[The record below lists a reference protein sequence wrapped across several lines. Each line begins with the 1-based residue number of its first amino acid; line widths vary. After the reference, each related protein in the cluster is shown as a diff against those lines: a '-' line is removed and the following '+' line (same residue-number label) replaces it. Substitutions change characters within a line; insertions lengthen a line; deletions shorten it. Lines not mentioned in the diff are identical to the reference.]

1 MGQRTRHAQE
11 PQEERCCTWWTSLAL
26 VFAMALVVLFIE
38 LIVVMSRPEPLPST
52 LFRPNA
58 TLFRRIHTPGKNV
71 PCLYDIHATNKFVR
85 ARRLPDRLEQLRNA
99 TNNTVTK
106 IRELDAPLFPHK
118 TNSTG
123 IVLTCRLGPLCLANL
138 HHLFDNMNITLPVGL
153 SPPFPSSMHMILL
166 FFHDVFWGTEL
177 WLKRSQTRNEEL
189 LLLERTFHNKPLTI
203 RFFDDFDKQY
213 FGFFGKAD
221 KFNRLYH
228 FYLKLQ
234 AMVCSQFQRVLLVD
248 DDAFL
253 LQDPRVVIESKL
265 AQQTGTLFWHDM
277 HAIHHDNLIW
287 QVLDVPP
294 REGLAGESGVVFLD
308 KEVAWQALYLAAF
321 MNNKQSIFNR
331 MLWGDKDTFFLAC
344 ERLGI
349 PYSFVPYPPYSIGYS
364 RWSQIAFLQ
373 SDTHGVP
380 FFIHLVSGKRYS
392 SSLFGFEQ
400 FETILTYDPDKA
412 HLCGGLI
419 GSLFTVCKEK
429 GGWSRYVSTR
439 AIGNVHK
446 FIGKAY
452 RTASQELNTIPP
464 Q

>member
-1 MGQRTRHAQE
+1 MWLEEQKQRNGRNELWCSLKTYLKIVF
-11 PQEERCCTWWTSLAL
+11 SLAIL
-26 VFAMALVVLFIE
+26 VLIIEFILVVP
-38 LIVVMSRPEPLPST
+38 RPEPFPTSLVLPVVT
-52 LFRPNA
+52 LFRKIQTPGTNLPYMY
-58 TLFRRIHTPGKNV
+58 TFRRANKYVSEGK
-71 PCLYDIHATNKFVR
+71 FS
-85 ARRLPDRLEQLRNA
+85 DRLVQLRN
-99 TNNTVTK
+99 TVDTMVSK
-106 IRELDAPLFPHK
+106 IQSLNEPLFPHK
-118 TNSTG
+118 INSTG

-153 SPPFPSSMHMILL
+153 SPPFPSSMYMILL

-213 FGFFGKAD
+213 FGFFGKAH